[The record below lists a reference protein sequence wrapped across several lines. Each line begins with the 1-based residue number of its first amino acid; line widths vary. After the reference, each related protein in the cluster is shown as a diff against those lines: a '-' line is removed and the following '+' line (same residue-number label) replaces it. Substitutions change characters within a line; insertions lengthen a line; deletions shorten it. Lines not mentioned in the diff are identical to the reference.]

1 MNSDLKLKIV
11 KPSGIL
17 DSTKAAKFRQTV
29 SQSIDQGIK
38 SILIDFQDVTFM
50 DSSGLG
56 ALVICLKTTRSS
68 NVKLYLCSIND
79 QIRMLFELTSMDK
92 VFEIFSDQEAFNDA
106 ILEGKT
112 SKSN

>member
-29 SQSIDQGIK
+29 SQIVEEGSK
-38 SILIDFQDVTFM
+38 AILIDFQDVTFM

-56 ALVICLKTTRSS
+56 ALVLCLKTTRSF
-68 NVKLYLCSIND
+68 NVQLYLCSIND

-92 VFEIFSDQEAFNDA
+92 VFEIFPDQQAFKDA
-106 ILEGKT
+106 ILEGQ
-112 SKSN
+112 KSNSN